1 MKAIFYVIL
10 LSAINISYAQEAD
23 DKAEIVQDLICEV
36 EGFTNRIENGEIVG
50 KKLAKESVSV
60 LVKRQKEKFNLT
72 KKEIYI
78 RMHPLKGGLEKIDY
92 AFIVGRY
99 KEKSEDMYWDLS
111 NNDAYEVKQI
121 HTNLKSPDA
130 LSTAYIDKIK
140 GTILFKKF
148 NINDSSQFRHL
159 RGNCKPKES
168 VRIIK

>member
-1 MKAIFYVIL
+1 MKAAFYLIL
-10 LSAINISYAQEAD
+10 LSTLNICIAQEAE
-23 DKAEIVQDLICEV
+23 DKSEILQDLICEV

-50 KKLAKESVSV
+50 KKLAKDTVTV

-111 NNDAYEVKQI
+111 NNDVYELKQI

-130 LSTAYIDKIK
+130 LSTVYIDKIK

-168 VRIIK
+168 VKIIK

>member
-1 MKAIFYVIL
+1 MKAIFYIIL
-10 LSAINISYAQEAD
+10 LYAINISYAQEAD

-50 KKLAKESVSV
+50 KKLAKDTVTV
-60 LVKRQKEKFNLT
+60 LVKRQKEKFNVT
-72 KKEIYI
+72 KQEIYI

-99 KEKSEDMYWDLS
+99 KAKSEDMYWDLS
-111 NNDAYEVKQI
+111 KNDVYEVKQI

-130 LSTAYIDKIK
+130 ISTVYIDKIK

-159 RGNCKPKES
+159 RGNCKPKDG
-168 VRIIK
+168 VKIIK